1 MLIAIQILC
10 GFVLLIVGAEV
21 LVRGAVRLAALLG
34 MTPLVIGLTVVAF
47 GTSSPEL
54 AVSLQSVF
62 SDSAELAVGNAV
74 GSNTLNILLILGL
87 SALIFPMA
95 VQRQVIRLDLPVMI
109 GVTVALLLICR
120 DGEINRWEGMGMVIF
135 LISYISFLIRIS
147 RRETRQAREA
157 AKLALAEME
166 KDSGETSNGIQE
178 PADSSFALFSKQAAL
193 VIGGLLI
200 LGFGCRLFVNG
211 SVDLARVLG
220 VSELM
225 IGLTV
230 VSIGTSLPELVTT
243 VIASIRN
250 QREMAVG
257 NIVGSNLFN
266 ILCVLGVTASV
277 SPVALPVP
285 DQAIQFDIPV
295 TLAAA
300 IICLP
305 IFFTKMEIS
314 RWEGLLMVVL
324 YSAYLGY
331 LVLVATTSSYLDLF
345 TLMVWYGLFPVTLV
359 LLIGSTLLSLK
370 HADPRG

>member
-1 MLIAIQILC
+1 MFIALEILI
-10 GFVLLIVGAEV
+10 GFALLIVGAEV

-54 AVSLQSVF
+54 AVSLQSAF
-62 SDSAELAVGNAV
+62 AGSAELAVGNAV

-87 SALIFPMA
+87 SATVFPLT
-95 VQRQVIRLDLPVMI
+95 VQRQVIRLDVPVMI
-109 GVTVALLLICR
+109 GVTFALLLIGW
-120 DGEINRWEGMGMVIF
+120 DGRISRIEGISMVVF
-135 LISYISFLIRIS
+135 LSCYISFLIKIS
-147 RRETRQAREA
+147 RRETKQAREA
-157 AKLALAEME
+157 AVLAAAELAAEGNGAQDEAELEIGSQLALFL
-166 KDSGETSNGIQE
+166 TQC
-178 PADSSFALFSKQAAL
+178 LL
-193 VIGGLLI
+193 VIAGLLI

-211 SVDLARVLG
+211 SVELARLLG

-243 VIASIRN
+243 VIASFRN

-277 SPVALPVP
+277 SPEALPVP
-285 DQAIQFDIPV
+285 PQALAFDIPV

-314 RWEGLLMVVL
+314 RWEGVLMLVL
-324 YSAYLGY
+324 YITYVSY
-331 LVLVATTSSYLDLF
+331 LVMSAFDSPNLAWFESC
-345 TLMVWYGLFPVTLV
+345 VWFGLFPVTLV

-370 HADPRG
+370 RADTFH

>member
-1 MLIAIQILC
+1 MIIALQILF
-10 GFVLLIVGAEV
+10 GFAFLIVGAEV

-54 AVSLQSVF
+54 AVSLQSAF
-62 SDSAELAVGNAV
+62 AGSAELAVGNAV

-87 SALIFPMA
+87 SATVFPLA
-95 VQRQVIRLDLPVMI
+95 VQRQVIRLDVPVMI
-109 GVTVALLLICR
+109 GVTIGLLLIGW
-120 DGEINRWEGMGMVIF
+120 DGKISRVEGIAMVVF
-135 LISYISFLIRIS
+135 LSCYISFLIKIS
-147 RRETRQAREA
+147 RAETKRAREA
-157 AKLALAEME
+157 AEIAATEMAANDGGADEPDESEAGSAWILFLTQCGLVLA
-166 KDSGETSNGIQE
+166 
-178 PADSSFALFSKQAAL
+178 
-193 VIGGLLI
+193 GLLI
-200 LGFGCRLFVNG
+200 LGLGCRLFVDG
-211 SVDLARVLG
+211 SVELARLLG

-243 VIASIRN
+243 VIASFRN

-277 SPVALPVP
+277 SPEALPVP
-285 DQAIQFDIPV
+285 MQALRFDIPV
-295 TLAAA
+295 TLGAAV
-300 IICLP
+300 ICLP

-314 RWEGLLMVVL
+314 RWEGVLMLVL
-324 YSAYLGY
+324 YLAYISY
-331 LVLVATTSSYLDLF
+331 LVMSAFESPHLQWFEWS
-345 TLMVWYGLFPVTLV
+345 VWYGLFPVTLV

-370 HADPRG
+370 RRDASD

>member
-1 MLIAIQILC
+1 MIISLQILF
-10 GFVLLIVGAEV
+10 GFAFLIVGAEV

-54 AVSLQSVF
+54 AVSLQSAF
-62 SDSAELAVGNAV
+62 AGSAELAVGNAV

-87 SALIFPMA
+87 SATVFPLA
-95 VQRQVIRLDLPVMI
+95 VQRQVIRLDVPVMI
-109 GVTVALLLICR
+109 GVTIGLLLIGW
-120 DGEINRWEGMGMVIF
+120 DGRISRVEGIAMVVF
-135 LISYISFLIRIS
+135 LSCYISFLIKIS
-147 RRETRQAREA
+147 RAETKRAREA
-157 AKLALAEME
+157 AVIAATELAAN
-166 KDSGETSNGIQE
+166 DGGADE
-178 PADSSFALFSKQAAL
+178 PDESEAGSAWILFLTQCGL
-193 VIGGLLI
+193 VIAGLLI
-200 LGFGCRLFVNG
+200 LGLGCRLFVDG
-211 SVDLARVLG
+211 SVELARLLG

-243 VIASIRN
+243 VIASFRN

-277 SPVALPVP
+277 SPEALPVP
-285 DQAIQFDIPV
+285 MQALRFDIPV
-295 TLAAA
+295 TLGAAV
-300 IICLP
+300 ICLP

-314 RWEGLLMVVL
+314 RWEGVLMLVL
-324 YSAYLGY
+324 YLAYISY
-331 LVLVATTSSYLDLF
+331 LVMSAFESPHLQWFEWS
-345 TLMVWYGLFPVTLV
+345 VWYGLFPVTLV

-370 HADPRG
+370 RRDPFD

>member
-1 MLIAIQILC
+1 MFIALEILI
-10 GFVLLIVGAEV
+10 GFALLIVGAEV

-54 AVSLQSVF
+54 AVSLQSAF
-62 SDSAELAVGNAV
+62 AGSAELAVGNAV

-87 SALIFPMA
+87 SATVFPLT
-95 VQRQVIRLDLPVMI
+95 VQRQVIRLDVPVMI
-109 GVTVALLLICR
+109 GVTFALLLIGW
-120 DGEINRWEGMGMVIF
+120 DGRISRIEGISMVVF
-135 LISYISFLIRIS
+135 LSCYISFLIKIS
-147 RRETRQAREA
+147 RRETKQAREA
-157 AKLALAEME
+157 AVLAAAELAAE
-166 KDSGETSNGIQE
+166 GNGAQDEAELEIGSQLV
-178 PADSSFALFSKQAAL
+178 LFLTQCLL
-193 VIGGLLI
+193 VIAGLLI

-211 SVDLARVLG
+211 SVELARLLG

-243 VIASIRN
+243 VIASFRN

-277 SPVALPVP
+277 SPEALPVP
-285 DQAIQFDIPV
+285 PQALAFDIPV

-314 RWEGLLMVVL
+314 RWEGVLMLVL
-324 YSAYLGY
+324 YITYVSY
-331 LVLVATTSSYLDLF
+331 LVMSAFDSPNLAWFESC
-345 TLMVWYGLFPVTLV
+345 VWFGLFPVTLV

-370 HADPRG
+370 RADTFH

>member
-1 MLIAIQILC
+1 MIIALQILF
-10 GFVLLIVGAEV
+10 GFALLIVGAEI

-54 AVSLQSVF
+54 AVSLQSAF
-62 SDSAELAVGNAV
+62 AGSAELAVGNAV

-87 SALIFPMA
+87 SAIVFPLA
-95 VQRQVIRLDLPVMI
+95 VQRQVIRLDVPVMI
-109 GVTVALLLICR
+109 GVTIALLLIGW
-120 DGEINRWEGMGMVIF
+120 DGRISRIEGIGMVVF
-135 LISYISFLIRIS
+135 LSCYISFLIKIS
-147 RRETRQAREA
+147 RSETKRAREA
-157 AKLALAEME
+157 AVLAAAELAAEGDE
-166 KDSGETSNGIQE
+166 AGQLEETEVESQW
-178 PADSSFALFSKQAAL
+178 FLFLTQSAL
-193 VIGGLLI
+193 VLAGLLI
-200 LGFGCRLFVNG
+200 LGLGCRLFVDG
-211 SVDLARVLG
+211 SVELARLVG

-243 VIASIRN
+243 VIASFRN

-277 SPVALPVP
+277 SPEALPVP
-285 DQAIQFDIPV
+285 AQALAFDIPV
-295 TLAAA
+295 TLGAAV
-300 IICLP
+300 ICLP

-314 RWEGLLMVVL
+314 RWEGVLMLAL
-324 YSAYLGY
+324 YLAYISY
-331 LVLVATTSSYLDLF
+331 LVMSAFESPHLQRF
-345 TLMVWYGLFPVTLV
+345 EFCVWYGLFPVTLV

-370 HADPRG
+370 RADTFR

>member
-1 MLIAIQILC
+1 MIIALQILF
-10 GFVLLIVGAEV
+10 GFAFLIVGAEV

-54 AVSLQSVF
+54 AVSLQSAF
-62 SDSAELAVGNAV
+62 AGSAELAVGNAV

-87 SALIFPMA
+87 SATVFPLA
-95 VQRQVIRLDLPVMI
+95 VQRQVIRLDVPVMI
-109 GVTVALLLICR
+109 GVTIGLLLIGW
-120 DGEINRWEGMGMVIF
+120 DGRISRVEGIAMVVF
-135 LISYISFLIRIS
+135 LSCYISFLIKIS
-147 RRETRQAREA
+147 RAETKRAREA
-157 AKLALAEME
+157 AVIAATELAAN
-166 KDSGETSNGIQE
+166 DGGADE
-178 PADSSFALFSKQAAL
+178 PDESEAGSAWILFLTQCGL
-193 VIGGLLI
+193 VIAGLLI
-200 LGFGCRLFVNG
+200 LGLGCRLFVDG
-211 SVDLARVLG
+211 SVELARLLG

-243 VIASIRN
+243 VIASFRN

-277 SPVALPVP
+277 SPEALPVP
-285 DQAIQFDIPV
+285 MQALRFDIPV
-295 TLAAA
+295 TLGAAV
-300 IICLP
+300 ICLP

-314 RWEGLLMVVL
+314 RWEGVLMLVL
-324 YSAYLGY
+324 YLAYISY
-331 LVLVATTSSYLDLF
+331 LVMSAFESPHLQWFEWS
-345 TLMVWYGLFPVTLV
+345 VWYGLFPVTLF

-370 HADPRG
+370 RRDPFD

>member
-62 SDSAELAVGNAV
+62 AGSAELAVGNAV

-87 SALIFPMA
+87 AALIFPMA

-120 DGEINRWEGMGMVIF
+120 DGEINRWEGIGMVIF

-157 AKLALAEME
+157 AKAALAEIE
-166 KDSGETSNGIQE
+166 QEASETSNENE
-178 PADSSFALFSKQAAL
+178 PASISSFGLFVKQASL
-193 VIGGLLI
+193 VIAGLLI

-211 SVDLARVLG
+211 SVELARVLG

-243 VIASIRN
+243 VIASFRN

-285 DQAIQFDIPV
+285 EQAILFDIPV
-295 TLAAA
+295 TLGAA

-331 LVLVATTSSYLDLF
+331 LVMVAVDSPYLDLLTF
-345 TLMVWYGLFPVTLV
+345 SIWYGLFPFTLV
-359 LLIGSTLLSLK
+359 LLTGSMFLSLK
-370 HADPRG
+370 KADPHG

>member
-1 MLIAIQILC
+1 MFIALEILI
-10 GFVLLIVGAEV
+10 GFALLIVGAEV

-54 AVSLQSVF
+54 AVSLQSAF
-62 SDSAELAVGNAV
+62 AGSAELAVGNAV

-87 SALIFPMA
+87 SATVFPLT
-95 VQRQVIRLDLPVMI
+95 VQRQVIRLDVPVMI
-109 GVTVALLLICR
+109 GVTFALLMIGW
-120 DGEINRWEGMGMVIF
+120 DGRISRIEGISMVVF
-135 LISYISFLIRIS
+135 LSCYISFLIKIS
-147 RRETRQAREA
+147 RRETKQAREA
-157 AKLALAEME
+157 AVLAAAELAAEGNGDQDEAELEIGSQLALFL
-166 KDSGETSNGIQE
+166 TQC
-178 PADSSFALFSKQAAL
+178 LL
-193 VIGGLLI
+193 VIAGLLI

-211 SVDLARVLG
+211 SVELARLLG

-243 VIASIRN
+243 VIASVRN

-277 SPVALPVP
+277 SPEALPVP
-285 DQAIQFDIPV
+285 PQALAFDIPV

-314 RWEGLLMVVL
+314 RWEGVLMLVL
-324 YSAYLGY
+324 YITYVSY
-331 LVLVATTSSYLDLF
+331 LVMSAFDSPNLAWFESC
-345 TLMVWYGLFPVTLV
+345 VWFGLFPVTLV

-370 HADPRG
+370 RADTFH